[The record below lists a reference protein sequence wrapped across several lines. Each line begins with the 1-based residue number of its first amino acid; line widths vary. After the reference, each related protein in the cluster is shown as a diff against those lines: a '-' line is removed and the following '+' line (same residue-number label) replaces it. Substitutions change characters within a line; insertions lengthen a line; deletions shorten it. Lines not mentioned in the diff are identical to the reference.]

1 MEPNCVILKWWQN
14 WFMDIWQQQKK
25 KQLWWIIKDIW
36 VLLFGFVEA
45 GDIGR
50 DGKIK
55 TNGYYL
61 FLKGSEYNTG

>member
-1 MEPNCVILKWWQN
+1 MMTELIHGYLATT
-14 WFMDIWQQQKK
+14 KK

-50 DGKIK
+50 DGKMK
-55 TNGYYL
+55 TDGYYL